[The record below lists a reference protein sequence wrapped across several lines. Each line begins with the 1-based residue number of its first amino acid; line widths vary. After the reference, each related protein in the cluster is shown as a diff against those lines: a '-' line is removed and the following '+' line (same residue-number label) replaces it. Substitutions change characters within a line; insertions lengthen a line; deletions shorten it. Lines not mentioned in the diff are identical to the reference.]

1 MPKARQHSSADKEVL
16 RSIFKVCEEVIE
28 RLDLTDELHD
38 DLKKN
43 AEIVWEKFMIGE
55 DLTADDEVQAII
67 DEAPVPKAQ
76 GPATFR

>member
-1 MPKARQHSSADKEVL
+1 MQKARQHSSADKEAL
-16 RSIFKVCEEVIE
+16 RSILKVYEEVIE

-55 DLTADDEVQAII
+55 DLTADDDVQTII
-67 DEAPVPKAQ
+67 D
-76 GPATFR
+76 R